1 MKREKIKAIK
11 AVGVDEKGRLK
22 SLYFRDLRQYNL
34 SLSYSTKRSTP
45 KNHVC
50 FAFASLETCYLRD
63 SDRTDIQIWEC
74 EGYEIEKNGWWETM
88 QRLSSSI
95 SLSIDERIFLTEVKL
110 LRRIQ

>member
-74 EGYEIEKNGWWETM
+74 EGYEIEKNGWWEEM

-95 SLSIDERIFLTEVKL
+95 GLSIDEHIFLTEVKL
-110 LRRIQ
+110 LRRIR